1 MKITRTAAA
10 LAAAAALTLAG
21 CAVPDDAATPVGTSS
36 PSPLSI
42 ESIELA
48 AEPAEPAEPQVPRDY
63 ARALD
68 SAESYLNF
76 TAFSRSGLADQ
87 LAYEGYGPEAAEYAV
102 ANVGADWNEQ
112 AARSAESYLDY
123 TSFSRQGLVDQLLY
137 EGFTPEQA
145 EYGVS
150 VTY

>member
-10 LAAAAALTLAG
+10 LTAAAVLTLAA
-21 CAVPDDAATPVGTSS
+21 CAMPEDSAPTDLGTSS
-36 PSPLSI
+36 QSSVSI
-42 ESIELA
+42 EPA
-48 AEPAEPAEPQVPRDY
+48 AEFAEPAEPQVPRDY

-68 SAESYLNF
+68 SAESYLDY
-76 TAFSRSGLADQ
+76 TSFSRSGLADQ
-87 LAYEGYGPEAAEYAV
+87 LMFEGYGPEAAEYAV

-123 TSFSRQGLVDQLLY
+123 TSFSRQGLVDQLMF
-137 EGFTPEQA
+137 EGYTAEQA

-150 VTY
+150 LAY

>member
-10 LAAAAALTLAG
+10 LTAAAALTLAA
-21 CAVPDDAATPVGTSS
+21 CAMPEDSTPTDLGTSS
-36 PSPLSI
+36 QSPVNI
-42 ESIELA
+42 EPAAEF
-48 AEPAEPAEPQVPRDY
+48 AEPAEPVVPRDY

-68 SAESYLNF
+68 SAESYLDY

-87 LAYEGYGPEAAEYAV
+87 LAYEGYSPEAAEYAV

-112 AARSAESYLDY
+112 AARSAEAYLDY
-123 TSFSRQGLVDQLLY
+123 TSFSRQGLVDQLMY
-137 EGFTPEQA
+137 EGYTPEQA

-150 VTY
+150 LAY

>member
-1 MKITRTAAA
+1 MKIARTAAA
-10 LAAAAALTLAG
+10 LTAAAALTLAG
-21 CAVPDDAATPVGTSS
+21 CSVPEDSTPTDLGTSS
-36 PSPLSI
+36 PTSRGI
-42 ESIELA
+42 KTV
-48 AEPAEPAEPQVPRDY
+48 EPAADAQVPSDY
-63 ARALD
+63 DRALD
-68 SAESYLNF
+68 RAESYLDI

-112 AARSAESYLDY
+112 AARSAEAYLGF

-150 VTY
+150 VAY